1 MLRLRYQTPP
11 AWAETVKEHLDAFLQ
26 DHAAN
31 ERKVSHSAMTLA
43 AQHPDREA
51 LVEAMIAIAKE
62 ELEHFEQVFRLLQS
76 RGVSLA
82 HDAPDP
88 YMGRLFKSVKTP
100 DAEAY
105 LLDRLLLFGIV
116 EARGCERFSLV
127 GEALDD
133 PALAGFYRE
142 LAASEARHHAT
153 YLTLARRYFDR
164 DRVDGRLDTLLDR
177 EAEIAASMPVAPRLH

>member
-1 MLRLRYQTPP
+1 MLRLRYETPP

-31 ERKVSHSAMTLA
+31 ERKVSHSALTLA
-43 AQHPDREA
+43 AQHPDRHD

-62 ELEHFEQVFRLLQS
+62 ELDHFEQVFQRLRA
-76 RGVSLA
+76 RGISLA

-127 GEALDD
+127 GQALDD
-133 PALAGFYRE
+133 ADLAGFYRE

-153 YLTLARRYFDR
+153 YLTLARRYFAR
-164 DRVDGRLDTLLDR
+164 DRVEARLDTLLDL
-177 EAEIAASMPVAPRLH
+177 EAEIAATMPIAPRLH